1 MAITLILIMIFY
13 NRDNELQ
20 ILKEVKKASLLS
32 SKMTFVVG
40 RRRIGKT
47 KLILKSA
54 ENDTFLYF
62 FIARKDEKLLCAEF
76 IEEAQNK
83 LGIKIFGNIEKFKD
97 LFELLITSSK
107 KKPFT
112 LIIDEFQEF
121 NRINPSVFSELQNI
135 WDINKD
141 NTKLNLILS
150 GSVYSIM
157 KKIFEHSKEPLFGRA
172 DEKINLKPFNIDVLK
187 QIFKENSNRYTLKD
201 FLAFYILTGGVA
213 KYVEIFTDKKAFTLD
228 KMLNLIF
235 KENSI
240 FLEEG
245 KNILIEE
252 FGKDYANYFSILSL
266 IASSKTSRSEI
277 ESVLGRNIGGY
288 LDKLENEYNIIKK
301 LKPILTKEGGRTQ
314 KYLIDDNFLNFWFRF
329 VYKYRSA
336 VEIENFDYLKD
347 IVKRDFD
354 TFSGTF
360 LEKYFIEKTALSKEY
375 NLIGNYWEKGNQN
388 EIDLIA
394 VNQTTKNI
402 LIAEVKLNK
411 AKASISVLK
420 EKATKILTKY
430 KKYKVSYKALSI
442 EDM

>member
-1 MAITLILIMIFY
+1 MIFY

-20 ILKEVKKASLLS
+20 TLKAIKKISLLS
-32 SKMTFVVG
+32 SKMTFIVG

-47 KLILKSA
+47 KLILKSV

-76 IEEAQNK
+76 IEEVQNK
-83 LGIKIFGNIEKFKD
+83 LGIKVFGKIEKFKD

-107 KKPFT
+107 EQPFT

-121 NRINPSVFSELQNI
+121 NRINPSIFSELQNI

-141 NTKLNLILS
+141 KTKINLILC
-150 GSVYSIM
+150 GSIYSMM

-172 DEKINLKPFNIDVLK
+172 DEKINLKPFNVDVLK
-187 QIFKENSNRYTLKD
+187 QIYTENAESYSSKD

-228 KMLNLIF
+228 NMLDLFF
-235 KENSI
+235 KENSV

-252 FGKDYANYFSILSL
+252 FGKEYANYFSILSL

-277 ESVLGRNIGGY
+277 ESVLGKNIGGY

-301 LKPILTKEGGRTQ
+301 LKPIFTKEGGRTQ

-329 VYKYRSA
+329 VYKYRSSI
-336 VEIENFDYLKD
+336 EIENFEYLKD

-354 TFSGTF
+354 TYSGPF
-360 LEKYFIEKTALSKEY
+360 LEKYFIEKTVLSKEY

-394 VNQTTKNI
+394 VNQTKKNI

-411 AKASISVLK
+411 AKASISGLK
-420 EKATKILTKY
+420 EKAIKIITKY
-430 KKYKVSYKALSI
+430 NKYKINYKLLSI

>member
-1 MAITLILIMIFY
+1 
-13 NRDNELQ
+13 
-20 ILKEVKKASLLS
+20 
-32 SKMTFVVG
+32 MTFVVG

-54 ENDTFLYF
+54 ENNSFLYV

-76 IEEAQNK
+76 IEEVRNK
-83 LGIKIFGNIEKFKD
+83 LGIKVFGNIEKFKD
-97 LFELLITSSK
+97 LFELLITLSK

-121 NRINPSVFSELQNI
+121 NRINPSVFSDLQNI
-135 WDINKD
+135 WDMNKD
-141 NTKLNLILS
+141 KTKLNLILS

-187 QIFKENSNRYTLKD
+187 QIFKENSNHYTLKD

-354 TFSGTF
+354 TFSGPF

-430 KKYKVSYKALSI
+430 KKYKTSYKVLSI